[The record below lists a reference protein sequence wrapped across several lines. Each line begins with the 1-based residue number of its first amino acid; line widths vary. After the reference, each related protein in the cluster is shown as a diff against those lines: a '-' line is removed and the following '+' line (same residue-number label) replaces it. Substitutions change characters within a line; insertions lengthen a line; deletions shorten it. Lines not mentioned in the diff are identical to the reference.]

1 MVRAPEDTGMDLHL
15 WAQDLFPIGRSI
27 TGNGVRETLAYLS
40 TLMPDLQVHEV
51 PSGTAA
57 FDWVVPDE
65 WNIRSAY
72 LEDMDGTRWLDY
84 EWNTLHVLG
93 YSEPV
98 DRILTRTELE
108 QHLHSLPNQPDA
120 IPYVTSYYQR
130 TWGLCLT
137 QRQKESLPDGPF
149 RVVIDSELAP
159 GHITYGELVIQGE
172 TTDEVLLS
180 TYICH
185 PSMANNELSGP
196 VVATGLAR
204 WIREIPN
211 RRFTYR
217 ILFVPET
224 IGSILYISQH
234 LDHLRTHV
242 RAGWVLTCI
251 GDNLDY
257 SYLPSR
263 TGDTLADRV
272 SLSVIRDLNLPC
284 TFYSYL
290 DRGSDERQYCS
301 PGVDLP
307 VASLMRTKYG
317 QYPEYHTS
325 LDNLDFVTPDGLQGG
340 LDMMVGVISALEGNR
355 RWRSVFP
362 CEPQL
367 GRRGLYPTTSTATS
381 GKAVRE
387 MMNVLAYLDGT
398 RDTLSIAE
406 TCHLR
411 LTDVHTHCLA
421 LAEAGLIEEVQ

>member
-1 MVRAPEDTGMDLHL
+1 MIRLPEDTGKDLHL

-27 TGNGVRETLAYLS
+27 SGNGVRKTLAYLA
-40 TLMPDLQVHEV
+40 TLMPELQVHEV
-51 PSGTAA
+51 PSGTVA

-72 LEDMDGTRWLDY
+72 LEDMEGKRWLDY

-98 DRILTRTELE
+98 DQILTRTELE
-108 QHLHSLPNQPDA
+108 QHLHSLPNQPNA
-120 IPYVTSYYQR
+120 IPYVTSYYRR
-130 TWGLCLT
+130 TWGLCMT
-137 QRQKESLPDGPF
+137 QQQKESLPDGPF

-172 TTDEVLLS
+172 TTEEVLLS

-204 WIREIPN
+204 WISEIPN

-251 GDNLDY
+251 GDNLGY

-263 TGDTLADRV
+263 NGDTLADRV

-307 VASLMRTKYG
+307 VASLMRSKYG

-340 LDMMVGVISALEGNR
+340 LDMMVGVVKALEGNR

-398 RDTLSIAE
+398 RDTLAVAE
-406 TCHLR
+406 TCKLR
-411 LTDVHTHCLA
+411 FTDVHTHCLA